1 MKTFTFIFDPESGV
15 KQSFSSLHSA
25 IKTGVP
31 HIEKDQMRSPSL
43 RALLSIA
50 TENRLNMFKV
60 IHNEKPDS
68 LYELAQFLGKNLS
81 YVSKEIRILESMN
94 IIKLEKFEENGREKI
109 KPVAL
114 YDRIVLDFD
123 LAMEKAAN

>member
-1 MKTFTFIFDPESGV
+1 MKTFTFIFDPEASP
-15 KQSFSSLHSA
+15 KSTFNSFKKA

-31 HIEKDQMRSPSL
+31 HIEKDQVRSPSL
-43 RALLSIA
+43 KALLSIA

-60 IHNEKPDS
+60 IHNDRPES

-81 YVSKEIRILESMN
+81 YVSKEIRVLESMN
-94 IIKLEKFEENGREKI
+94 IIRLEKFEENGREKI

-123 LAMEKAAN
+123 LAMEKSAN